1 MVYDEVGWNE
11 RVDPA
16 RIPPHVRHRAPH
28 RCEVDD
34 RWHTGEVLH
43 DNPGGQVRKLSADRL
58 GPFGQLLDVL
68 FRDELSTGVAQERF
82 EHHPDGE
89 RLREHVPVHILIQG
103 LQAIEFYISRTSLQP
118 RARTE
123 GIVRHLRNLISE
135 TRMPDSARL

>member
-16 RIPPHVRHRAPH
+16 RIAPHVRHRAPH

-58 GPFGQLLDVL
+58 GPYGQ
-68 FRDELSTGVAQERF
+68 
-82 EHHPDGE
+82 
-89 RLREHVPVHILIQG
+89 HVPVHILIQG
-103 LQAIEFYISRTSLQP
+103 LQAIEFYISGTSLQR

-123 GIVRHLRNLISE
+123 GIVRHLRNLFSE
-135 TRMPDSARL
+135 IRIPDSARL